1 MRALTASIAL
11 RGARVPMTMTTRR
24 QRDRVHRRAAAFETR
39 ARVHWVLDRENCG
52 GARSDDDGALFR
64 NAPRSCL
71 AVPIDVNALVDLN
84 EGELEFEDEGLRFEC
99 VDAANELV
107 VMSLK
112 GKTIVDGK
120 KIPKNKK
127 TKLRAGAR
135 LKVGNDGEEFVLYR
149 NAHAHA

>member
-1 MRALTASIAL
+1 MRALTASTAL
-11 RGARVPMTMTTRR
+11 RGARVPMTMTRR
-24 QRDRVHRRAAAFETR
+24 NNRVNRRAAFETR
-39 ARVHWVLDRENCG
+39 ARVNWVLDRDNCG
-52 GARSDDDGALFR
+52 SARSDDDGTLFR
-64 NAPRSCL
+64 NAPQSCL

-84 EGELEFEDEGLRFEC
+84 KGELEFEDEGLRFEC

-112 GKTIVDGK
+112 GKTMINGK

-127 TKLRAGAR
+127 TKLQAGAR

>member
-1 MRALTASIAL
+1 MRALTASTAL
-11 RGARVPMTMTTRR
+11 RGARVPMTMTRR
-24 QRDRVHRRAAAFETR
+24 NNRVNRRAAFETR
-39 ARVHWVLDRENCG
+39 ARVNWVLDRDNCG
-52 GARSDDDGALFR
+52 SARSDDAGTLFR
-64 NAPRSCL
+64 NAPQSCL

-84 EGELEFEDEGLRFEC
+84 KGELEFEDEGLRFEC

-112 GKTIVDGK
+112 GKTMINGK

-127 TKLRAGAR
+127 TKLQAGAR